1 MKERG
6 KLTRREFLQVS
17 ALTTAGLAI
26 TACRAPATPAP
37 ATEAPKV
44 EPTAKPAEP
53 TAKPAEP
60 TAVAKPAEPTATPEP
75 VARYHEA
82 PQLEELVKAGKL
94 PPVDERLP
102 LEPVVHTPVEEVG
115 QYGGTWHRAAV
126 GAGDVQMTARLPY
139 ENWVRW
145 DSMGAMLVPNLMKA
159 WDVSADGTV
168 FTFYLRQGMKWSDG
182 EPFTADDILF
192 MFDDH
197 WGNAEISTNGV
208 PSWLKVK
215 GEPVKAEKVDDYTVR
230 LTFPG
235 PNGLFMTLL
244 ASANGLYFFRCA
256 HYAKQFHVHYVE
268 DKAKLEADAKA
279 AGFEFWYQYYNNK
292 TDPGSRVRDELD
304 LPTIYAWKVKV
315 TPPTTPTVFER
326 NPYYWKVDTAGNQLP
341 YIDFIEHQLVENA
354 EIVNLK
360 AIAGELDMQLR
371 HINFANYPLFQDSK
385 AQGNYRVLQWIRGY
399 ITDTVVAPN
408 IAHKDPVM
416 REILGDKRF
425 RWALSHGINREE
437 IIESVYLGMAEPNQ
451 VSPLASSP
459 FYWEEQA
466 KNRLEY
472 DVDLANSLLDEI
484 GLTNKDAEGYR
495 LRPDGKRLVIN
506 YEYAPVFGAWGDI
519 GELLT
524 AQWKLLGIQL
534 VVTQEERTLF
544 YERKQANEHD
554 MGVWT
559 GNGEF
564 NPLIGPRWFLPENN
578 ESVHCVPFADW
589 FNTDGK
595 EGEEPPAGSDIRKT
609 REIYEEIKVTVDPDK
624 QKELWRQILELNKEN
639 LFVLGIATAPPE
651 LVIVK
656 NNFRNVP
663 EVAVSDWN
671 LLTPG
676 ATAPEQ
682 YFIRQ

>member
-6 KLTRREFLQVS
+6 KLTRREFIQLS
-17 ALTTAGLAI
+17 ALTTAGLVM
-26 TACRAPATPAP
+26 TACGGTATQAP

-44 EPTAKPAEP
+44 EPTAKAAEP
-53 TAKPAEP
+53 TAKAAEPTATPKPAEP
-60 TAVAKPAEPTATPEP
+60 TAIPEP
-75 VARYHEA
+75 VSQYNEA
-82 PQLEELVKAGKL
+82 PALAEMVKAGTL

-102 LEPVVHTPVEEVG
+102 LEPLVHTPVEEVG

-126 GAGDVQMTARLPY
+126 GPADPQLPARLTY
-139 ENWVRW
+139 ENWIRW
-145 DSMGAMLVPNLMKA
+145 DMNGAAMVPNLMKS
-159 WDVSADGTV
+159 WDISEDGTV
-168 FTFYLRQGMKWSDG
+168 YTFYMRQGMRWSDG
-182 EPFTADDILF
+182 EPFNADDI
-192 MFDDH
+192 MFIFNDH
-197 WGNAEISTNGV
+197 WGNEELSPTGV
-208 PSWLKVK
+208 PSWLTVQ
-215 GEPVKAEKVDDYTVR
+215 GEPVKIDKVDDYTIR
-230 LTFPG
+230 LTFTG

-244 ASANGLYFFRCA
+244 ASANGLTMFRCA
-256 HYAKQFHVHYVE
+256 HYLKQFHINYA

-292 TDPGSRVRDELD
+292 GGDINRTRDEID
-304 LPTIYAWKVKV
+304 LPTIFAWKAKV
-315 TPPTTPTVFER
+315 VAPTSPTVVDR

-341 YIDFIEHQLVENA
+341 YIDVIEHQIVENA
-354 EIVNLK
+354 EVLNLK

-371 HINFANYPLFQDSK
+371 HMNFANFPLFQDSK
-385 AQGNYRVLQWIRGY
+385 EQGNYRVLQWVRGY
-399 ITDTVVAPN
+399 ITDTVIAPN

-451 VSPLASSP
+451 VSPLSTSP

-466 KNRLEY
+466 KNRLDY
-472 DVDLANSLLDEI
+472 DVDAANALLDEM
-484 GLTNKDAEGYR
+484 GLTNKDAGGYR
-495 LRPDGKRLVIN
+495 LRSDGKRLSIN
-506 YEYAPVFGAWGDI
+506 YEYAPIFGAWGDI

-524 AQWKLLGIQL
+524 AQWKQLGVEL
-534 VVTQEERTLF
+534 TVTQEDRTLF

-564 NPLIGPRWFLPENN
+564 NPLIGPRWFLPLDN
-578 ESVHCVPFADW
+578 ESIHCVPYADW
-589 FNTDGK
+589 FNSGGTT
-595 EGEEPPAGSDIRKT
+595 GEDPPAGSDIRKT
-609 REIYEEIKVTVDPDK
+609 REIYEEIKITVDPDK
-624 QKELWRQILELNKEN
+624 QKDLWRQILELNKEN
-639 LFVLGIATAPPE
+639 VFVIGIATAPPE

-663 EVAVSDWN
+663 DVAVSDWN

-682 YFIRQ
+682 YFIKQ

>member
-6 KLTRREFLQVS
+6 KLTRREFLRVT
-17 ALTTAGLAI
+17 ALATAGVAI
-26 TACRAPATPAP
+26 TACKQPTPAATPVPATAAP
-37 ATEAPKV
+37 KATAVPKEEPKV
-44 EPTAKPAEP
+44 EATKVP
-53 TAKPAEP
+53 
-60 TAVAKPAEPTATPEP
+60 EPTATPEP
-75 VARYHEA
+75 VAQYHEA
-82 PQLEELVKAGKL
+82 PQLAELVKAGKL

-139 ENWVRW
+139 ENWIRW
-145 DSMGAMLVPNLMKA
+145 DMTGATRVANLMKA
-159 WDVSADGTV
+159 WDISADGTV
-168 FTFYLRQGMKWSDG
+168 YTFYLRQGMKWSDG
-182 EPFTADDILF
+182 EPFNADDIMF
-192 MFDDH
+192 MFNDH
-197 WGNAEISTNGV
+197 WGNAEISPNGV
-208 PSWLKVK
+208 PAWLKVK

-244 ASANGLYFFRCA
+244 ASSNGLFFFRCS
-256 HYAKQFHVHYVE
+256 HYAKQFHVHYA
-268 DKAKLEADAKA
+268 DKAKLETDAKA
-279 AGFEFWYQYYNNK
+279 AGLEFWYQNYNNK

-354 EIVNLK
+354 EVLNLK

-371 HINFANYPLFQDSK
+371 HIQFANYPLFQDSK
-385 AQGNYRVLQWIRGY
+385 AQGNYRVLQWVRGY

-416 REILGDKRF
+416 RAILGDKRF

-451 VSPLASSP
+451 VSPLATSP

-472 DVDLANSLLDEI
+472 DVDAANALLDEM
-484 GLTNKDAEGYR
+484 GLTKKDAEGYR

-506 YEYAPVFGAWGDI
+506 YEFAPVFGAWGDI

-534 VVTQEERTLF
+534 TVTQEERTLF

-554 MGVWT
+554 LGVWT

-564 NPLIGPRWFLPENN
+564 NPLIGPRWFLPLDN
-578 ESVHCVPFADW
+578 ESIHCVPYADW
-589 FNTDGK
+589 FNTGGTT
-595 EGEEPPAGSDIRKT
+595 GEEPPAGSDIRKT

-624 QKELWRQILELNKEN
+624 QKTLWRQILELNKEN

-682 YFIRQ
+682 YFFKK

>member
-6 KLTRREFLQVS
+6 KLTRREFIQLS
-17 ALTTAGLAI
+17 ALTTAGLVM
-26 TACRAPATPAP
+26 TACGGKATEAP
-37 ATEAPKV
+37 ATEAPATK
-44 EPTAKPAEP
+44 EAAPA
-53 TAKPAEP
+53 A
-60 TAVAKPAEPTATPEP
+60 TATPE
-75 VARYHEA
+75 AKYSEA
-82 PQLEELVKAGKL
+82 PALAEMVKAGTL

-102 LEPVVHTPVEEVG
+102 LEPLVHTPVEEVG

-126 GAGDVQMTARLPY
+126 GPNDVQLPARLSY
-139 ENWVRW
+139 ENWIRW
-145 DSMGAMLVPNLMKA
+145 DASGATMVPNLAKS
-159 WDVSADGTV
+159 WDISDDGTV
-168 FTFYLRQGMKWSDG
+168 YTFYLRQGMKWSDG
-182 EPFTADDILF
+182 ESFNADDIMFL
-192 MFDDH
+192 FDDH
-197 WGNAEISTNGV
+197 WGNEEISPSGV

-215 GEPVKAEKVDDYTVR
+215 DVPVKAEKVDDYTIR
-230 LTFPG
+230 LTFDG

-244 ASANGLYFFRCA
+244 ASANGLTMFRCA
-256 HYAKQFHVHYVE
+256 HYLKQFHINYVE
-268 DKAKLEADAKA
+268 DKAKLEEDAKA

-292 TDPGSRVRDELD
+292 GGDVNRTRDEID
-304 LPTIYAWKVKV
+304 LPTIFAWKAKV
-315 TPPTTPTVFER
+315 VAPTSPTVVER

-341 YIDFIEHQLVENA
+341 YIDAIEHQIVENA

-371 HINFANYPLFQDSK
+371 HMNFANFPLFQDSK
-385 AQGNYRVLQWIRGY
+385 EQGNYRVLQWVRGY
-399 ITDTVVAPN
+399 ITDSVIAPN

-416 REILGDKRF
+416 REIMSDKRF
-425 RWALSHGINREE
+425 RWALSAGINRAE

-451 VSPLASSP
+451 VSPLSTSP
-459 FYWEEQA
+459 FYSEEQA

-472 DVDLANSLLDEI
+472 DVAAANALLDEM
-484 GLTNKDAEGYR
+484 GLTEKDADGYR
-495 LRPDGKRLVIN
+495 LRSDGKRLTIN

-524 AQWKLLGIQL
+524 AQWKQLGIEL
-534 VVTQEERTLF
+534 TVTQEERTLF

-564 NPLIGPRWFLPENN
+564 NPLIGPRWFMPLDN
-578 ESVHCVPFADW
+578 ESIHCVPYADW
-589 FNTDGK
+589 FNSGGTT
-595 EGEEPPAGSDIRKT
+595 GEEPPVGSDIRKT
-609 REIYEEIKVTVDPDK
+609 REIYEEIKVTVDPEK
-624 QKELWRQILELNKEN
+624 QKELWSQINELNKEN
-639 LFVLGIATAPPE
+639 VFVLGIATAPPE

-663 EVAVSDWN
+663 DVAVSDWN

-682 YFIRQ
+682 YFIKQ

>member
-1 MKERG
+1 MKERS
-6 KLTRREFLQVS
+6 KLTRREFLQIS
-17 ALTTAGLAI
+17 ALTTAGI
-26 TACRAPATPAP
+26 VVSACRPPATPAP
-37 ATEAPKV
+37 ATEAPAVQATEAPK
-44 EPTAKPAEP
+44 AAEP
-53 TAKPAEP
+53 TAAPKAAEP
-60 TAVAKPAEPTATPEP
+60 TAVPEP
-75 VARYHEA
+75 VSQYNEA
-82 PQLEELVKAGKL
+82 PALAEMVKAGTL

-102 LEPVVHTPVEEVG
+102 LEPVVHTPVEEIG
-115 QYGGTWHRAAV
+115 QYGGVWHRAAV
-126 GAGDVQMTARLPY
+126 GPGDVQLPARLSY

-145 DSMGAMLVPNLMKA
+145 DMTGSTMVPNMMKA
-159 WDVSADGTV
+159 WDISADGTV

-182 EPFTADDILF
+182 EPFTANDILF
-192 MFDDH
+192 LFNDH
-197 WGNAEISTNGV
+197 WGNEELAPNGV
-208 PSWLKVK
+208 PGWLKVQ
-215 GEPVKAEKVDDYTVR
+215 GEPVKAEKLDDYTVR
-230 LTFPG
+230 LTFAG
-235 PNGLFMTLL
+235 PAGLFMTLL
-244 ASANGLYFFRCA
+244 ASANGLNLYKCA
-256 HYAKQFHVHYVE
+256 HYAEQFHVNYA
-268 DKAKLEADAKA
+268 DKAKLEAAAKD
-279 AGFEFWYQYYNNK
+279 AGFEFWHQYYNTK
-292 TDPGSRVRDELD
+292 TDSGSRTRDELD
-304 LPTIYAWKVKV
+304 LPTIFAWKAKV
-315 TPPTTPTVFER
+315 VPPTSPTVLER

-341 YIDFIEHQLVENA
+341 YIDTIEHTLIENA
-354 EIVNLK
+354 EVLNLK

-385 AQGNYRVLQWIRGY
+385 EQGDYRVLQWVRGY
-399 ITDTVVAPN
+399 ITDSVIAPN
-408 IAHKDPVM
+408 VTHKDPVM

-459 FYWEEQA
+459 FYWEDQA

-472 DVDLANSLLDEI
+472 DVDLANSLLDEM
-484 GLTNKDAEGYR
+484 GLTNKDSEGYR

-506 YEYAPVFGAWGDI
+506 YEFAPIFGAWGDI

-524 AQWKLLGIQL
+524 AQWKLLGIQ
-534 VVTQEERTLF
+534 VTVTQEERTLF

-578 ESVHCVPFADW
+578 ESIQAIPYADW
-589 FNTDGK
+589 FNTGGK
-595 EGEEPPAGSDIRKT
+595 EGEEPPVDSDIRKV
-609 REIYEEIKVTVDPDK
+609 REIYEEIKITVDPDK
-624 QKELWRQILELNKEN
+624 QKQLWRQILELNKEN
-639 LFVLGIATAPPE
+639 LWVLGIATAPPE

-682 YFIRQ
+682 YFFKK

>member
-6 KLTRREFLQVS
+6 KLTRREFLQIS
-17 ALTTAGLAI
+17 ALTTAGI
-26 TACRAPATPAP
+26 VVTACRAPSTPAP
-37 ATEAPKV
+37 ATPEPAVEVPK
-44 EPTAKPAEP
+44 ET
-53 TAKPAEP
+53 EP
-60 TAVAKPAEPTATPEP
+60 TAVPEP
-75 VARYHEA
+75 VSQYNEA
-82 PQLEELVKAGKL
+82 PELASMVTAGTL

-102 LEPVVHTPVEEVG
+102 LEPLVHTPVEEVG
-115 QYGGTWHRAAV
+115 QYGGVWHRAAV
-126 GAGDVQMTARLPY
+126 GPGDVQLTARLSY

-145 DSMGAMLVPNLMKA
+145 DAAGTAMVPNLMKA
-159 WDVSADGTV
+159 WDISTDGTV

-182 EPFTADDILF
+182 APFTADDVLF
-192 MFDDH
+192 LFNDV
-197 WGNAEISTNGV
+197 WGNEELAPNGV
-208 PSWLKVK
+208 PTWLRVQ
-215 GEPVKAEKVDDYTVR
+215 GEPVKAEKLDDYTVR
-230 LTFPG
+230 LTFAG

-244 ASANGLYFFRCA
+244 ASANGLNLFRPSHYLQQFHA
-256 HYAKQFHVHYVE
+256 HYT
-268 DKAKLEADAKA
+268 DKDELEAAAKDA
-279 AGFEFWYQYYNNK
+279 GLEFWYQYYNNK
-292 TDPGSRVRDELD
+292 GGDIGRTRDELD
-304 LPTIYAWKVKV
+304 LPTIFPWKVKV
-315 TPPTTPTVFER
+315 APPTSPTVLDR

-341 YIDFIEHQLVENA
+341 YIDVIEHSLVENA
-354 EIVNLK
+354 EVLNLK

-371 HINFANYPLFQDSK
+371 HINFANFPLFQDSRQ
-385 AQGNYRVLQWIRGY
+385 QGDYRVLQWLRGY
-399 ITDTVVAPN
+399 ITDSVIAPN
-408 IAHKDPVM
+408 VTHKDPVM

-425 RWALSHGINREE
+425 RWALSHAINREE

-451 VSPLASSP
+451 VSPMSTSP

-472 DVDLANSLLDEI
+472 DLDLANSLLDEM
-484 GLTNKDAEGYR
+484 GLTEKDSEGYR
-495 LRPDGKRLVIN
+495 LRPDGSRLTIV
-506 YEYAPVFGAWGDI
+506 YEFAPIFGAWADI

-524 AQWKLLGIQL
+524 AQWRLIGVNLIVNQMD
-534 VVTQEERTLF
+534 RSLF
-544 YERKQANEHD
+544 YERKAANEHD

-564 NPLIGPRWFLPENN
+564 NPLIGPRWFLPENH
-578 ESVHCVPFADW
+578 ESIQAIPYAVW

-609 REIYEEIKVTVDPDK
+609 RELYEEIKVTVDEDQQK
-624 QKELWRQILELNKEN
+624 QLWRQILELNKEN
-639 LFVLGIATAPPE
+639 LWVIGIATAPPE

-682 YFIRQ
+682 YFFKT